1 MNSKHVLYAVVALAL
16 VTTRAAIAQENDT
29 VAVKVAVNRSLTLL
43 QAGNRA
49 SIEKSG
55 CVTCHHEQL
64 PALTF
69 ALARRRGFVVDE
81 ALTRAR
87 VQATLARWTPQRE
100 HLFQASTGAVNG
112 QVMSTGY
119 ALLGLAADEVPANAT
134 TDAMVHYIAARQ
146 MNDGRFRAPTG
157 GGDGRPPLE
166 YSDVTATALSIRV
179 LQLYPQP
186 GLKEEAARII
196 RRARDWLSSAV
207 PQATEE
213 STFQLQGM
221 AWAGAE
227 ERDIAGRVSALVAEQ
242 RADGGWAQLPTLSS
256 DAYATGQALVALHQA
271 GKLSTT
277 SAVYRKGLAFLLKT
291 QFDDGSWLVTSRG
304 RGTTR
309 FFESGFPHGSN
320 QFISAAGTAW
330 ATSALLL
337 SLDVTLVPRPQ

>member
-1 MNSKHVLYAVVALAL
+1 MNSRHVLYTFVGIASLTSAAAL
-16 VTTRAAIAQENDT
+16 AQENET
-29 VAVKVAVNRSLTLL
+29 VAVKAAVNKSLALL
-43 QAGNRA
+43 QASNRA

-69 ALARRRGFVVDE
+69 ALARRRGFGVDE

-87 VQATLARWTPQRE
+87 VQATLARWAPQRE

-119 ALLGLAADEVPANAT
+119 ALLGLGADEVPANAT

-157 GGDGRPPLE
+157 GGGGRPPLE
-166 YSDVTATALSIRV
+166 YSDVTATALSVRV
-179 LQLYPQP
+179 LQLYAQP
-186 GLKEEAARII
+186 GLKDEVARII
-196 RRARDWLSSAV
+196 LRAGDWLSSIV

-213 STFQLQGM
+213 SSFQLQGL

-227 ERDIAGRVSALVAEQ
+227 ERNIAARVSALLAEQ

-291 QFDDGSWLVTSRG
+291 QFDDGSWRVTSRG

-309 FFESGFPHGSN
+309 YYQSGFPHGAD

-337 SLDVTLVPRPQ
+337 SLDEVPRPR